1 MPEEMVQ
8 LLINTLERVE
18 ARLIRI
24 EKYLNLGPLPKAK
37 DKQKSY
43 IEKYLNNKYPDAKP
57 IT

>member
-24 EKYLNLGPLPKAK
+24 EKYLNLGPLPKNK
-37 DKQKSY
+37 DKHKSY
-43 IEKYLNNKYPDAKP
+43 FEKYLNNKYPDAKH
-57 IT
+57 I